1 MCCAQLPGIAH
12 RHEHTSGDAGDDDC
26 FVGED
31 EVLEEGREVAADA
44 IKDRADVSP
53 TLSGNGDH
61 FFSGFQLFR
70 KSLELSLIHI

>member
-1 MCCAQLPGIAH
+1 MLVGD
-12 RHEHTSGDAGDDDC
+12 DAGDDDC

-61 FFSGFQLFR
+61 FFSGFQLFQRERVDLKTEKKWSGKR
-70 KSLELSLIHI
+70 KGRNS